1 MLSNCNEASA
11 GGIVGAAAP
20 APGNVSAA
28 AAAADAAAA
37 AAAAAAASAAA
48 AAAPGNASA
57 AAPGNVSAAAADAV
71 AAAPADADDAAAGEL
86 HEKHW
91 QHPNLGGAWELPIQT
106 CLVEIANL
114 HSMQSCNMRGKQGQ
128 GSMWCERM
136 LQ

>member
-20 APGNVSAA
+20 
-28 AAAADAAAA
+28 
-37 AAAAAAASAAA
+37 
-48 AAAPGNASA
+48 
-57 AAPGNVSAAAADAV
+57 APGNVSAAAADAV

-86 HEKHW
+86 HEKFW
-91 QHPNLGGAWELPIQT
+91 QHPKLGAAWELPIQT